1 MNRAFPTR
9 TLWSPGRPSFGARR
23 VVGAALAGA
32 GIAGLALSSTAAAQV
47 APPVR
52 ITGVSQEVHR
62 GSHAFVDFATR
73 RNARCLLQASRVGST
88 IRTRI
93 VKARASRVAFSW
105 TVPTSAAA
113 GPSSVTVRCAVSTRR
128 LRRHARTARTV
139 MDVIADK
146 DPAIGALFRPRSVRV
161 RFRARRTSER
171 VRRGLPSGIGDPNAV
186 TAEAAVGTGG
196 AGYGTFWP
204 LSTGVRTQITQG
216 QKGGDSHDRDTTLH
230 AIDLGV
236 PTGTEIR
243 AGFNG
248 VVARINRVCAPASP
262 GCGGGFGNYVLLK
275 APDGTCALHAHLSRV
290 DVEPSQPAR
299 KYTLLGLSGY
309 SGSVEPA
316 GARGAHLHYD
326 RVVCNTFA
334 SLPWAPAEG
343 GALSAGRIIT
353 SQNAPDVVCL
363 APLQGS
369 CVNPQETV
377 SPQPGTVNPQ
387 PPTGNP
393 QVPPPV
399 VTPGSGGTA
408 PPLAPPP
415 PPTYAQ
421 TTGGVTNTWTNYTNA
436 GGTQGPTIPK
446 NATVAVSC
454 KVTGFRV
461 ADGNTWWYRIAS
473 SPWNNAFYA
482 SADAFYNNGQTS
494 GTLAGTPFVDPN
506 VRDC

>member
-1 MNRAFPTR
+1 MNGTFPTT
-9 TLWSPGRPSFGARR
+9 TLLLPGCPCFHARR
-23 VVGAALAGA
+23 FVGAALAAA
-32 GIAGLALSSTAAAQV
+32 GIASLASSSTAAARV

-52 ITGVSQEVHR
+52 ITGVAQEVHR

-73 RNARCLLQASRVGST
+73 KNARCLLQASRLGST

-93 VKARASRVAFSW
+93 VKAKASTVAFSW
-105 TVPTSAAA
+105 TVPSSAAA
-113 GPSSVTVRCAVSTRR
+113 GPATVTVRCADTTPR
-128 LRRHARTARTV
+128 LRRHARTRRTV
-139 MDVIADK
+139 VTVVADK
-146 DPAIGALFRPRSVRV
+146 DPAIGTLFRPGSVRV

-171 VRRGLPSGIGDPNAV
+171 VSGGLPSGIGDPDEV
-186 TAEAAVGTGG
+186 TAVAAPGAGG

-204 LSTGVRTQITQG
+204 LSTGVRAQITQG
-216 QKGGDSHDRDTTLH
+216 QNGGDSHSKGTTRY

-243 AGFNG
+243 AGFTG
-248 VVARINRVCAPASP
+248 VVARVSRNCTPGNT

-275 APDGTCALHAHLSRV
+275 AADGTCSLQAHLSRV
-290 DVEPSQPAR
+290 DVNPGQTAP
-299 KYTLLGLSGY
+299 KYTLLGVSGY
-309 SGSVEPA
+309 TGFILPSGP
-316 GARGAHLHYD
+316 RGAHLHYD

-334 SLPWAPAEG
+334 SLSWAPAEG
-343 GALSAGRIIT
+343 GALSAGRVIT

-369 CVNPQETV
+369 CVNPQPTV
-377 SPQPGTVNPQ
+377 SPQPT
-387 PPTGNP
+387 TTNP
-393 QVPPPV
+393 QVPQPG
-399 VTPGSGGTA
+399 VTPGAGGTPPA
-408 PPLAPPP
+408 PTPQSPP

-454 KVTGFRV
+454 KLTGFRV

-473 SPWNNAFYA
+473 SPWNDAFYA